1 MVLNQCTHSAVASTG
16 GVDVLP
22 RALVADQLGLVPRVE
37 RLGQSVV
44 IGIALPPHRGD
55 RLAIGQGSPVANRP
69 VLHAAVGV
77 VHQARQ
83 VGPGSLSLLDGH
95 LQGVQGQ
102 VGVQARGGLPADDP
116 P

>member
-1 MVLNQCTHSAVASTG
+1 M
-16 GVDVLP
+16 
-22 RALVADQLGLVPRVE
+22 
-37 RLGQSVV
+37 
-44 IGIALPPHRGD
+44 
-55 RLAIGQGSPVANRP
+55 ANRP